1 MRLKSTRSEL
11 RATLF
16 VLLGIAVTILL
27 IMAGGAFWKREYSL
41 GSMFLA
47 VGVMLAYA
55 FFRKRKAFLF
65 MIGLI
70 WVAVNA
76 GLTGVF
82 HPTALG
88 ILITIGLG
96 WHSLACPVD
105 GRKTANF
112 SRLMG
117 GDIKPFSNIAKIRF
131 MLMGAAL
138 VISCPE

>member
-1 MRLKSTRSEL
+1 MTSDMRLKSTRSEL

-88 ILITIGLG
+88 ILITIGAWAGIVLLARWMAG
-96 WHSLACPVD
+96 RPPTSLD
-105 GRKTANF
+105 
-112 SRLMG
+112 
-117 GDIKPFSNIAKIRF
+117 
-131 MLMGAAL
+131 
-138 VISCPE
+138 